1 MMLLSAIYFF
11 IAYRCKTL
19 QIIWNQYIKKIIAM
33 IIHSLIYSHCIG
45 AVAHLARAFEWHS
58 KGSGFK
64 SHQLHQ
70 QTQKVIQSLLLQ
82 NEERYSKEPLLI
94 SLCTKNCNM
103 ICQNLAIRWLPS
115 GAQKPDVFRP
125 YSGNLCISLKILA
138 TPLGVSPNCIEFC
151 QIV

>member
-64 SHQLHQ
+64 SHQLHLK
-70 QTQKVIQSLLLQ
+70 TQKVIQSLLLQ
-82 NEERYSKEPLLI
+82 SKERYSKEPLLI
-94 SLCTKNCNM
+94 SLYTKSCGTTY
-103 ICQNLAIRWLPS
+103 QDLATVRRSSEDMKS
-115 GAQKPDVFRP
+115 GVFRTCF
-125 YSGNLCISLKILA
+125 GNLCISPEILA
-138 TPLGVSPNCIEFC
+138 THLIVSPNCIEFC